1 MQARKEMARFT
12 RFPAI
17 SQAAEYQV
25 MGYLVRRNILTYK
38 APPTN
43 EGYDLICI
51 HPDPRKASRQI
62 LTRGRC
68 QVRQVVPR
76 STRSHSVRAGG
87 PAILSGG
94 QPLPIVRRPLLL
106 LTGC

>member
-62 LTRGRC
+62 LTRGLAKYVKLYREALAPIPC
-68 QVRQVVPR
+68 GRVAPQSCLVD
-76 STRSHSVRAGG
+76 S
-87 PAILSGG
+87 LS
-94 QPLPIVRRPLLL
+94 P
-106 LTGC
+106 

>member
-17 SQAAEYQV
+17 SQGAKYLV
-25 MGYLVRRNILTYK
+25 MGHLMRRNILTYQ
-38 APPTN
+38 APPNN
-43 EGYDLICI
+43 EGYDVICI
-51 HPDPRKASRQI
+51 YPHPRKVSRQI
-62 LTRGRC
+62 LTRGRG
-68 QVRQVVPR
+68 QVRQVVSR

-94 QPLPIVRRPLLL
+94 QPLPKV
-106 LTGC
+106 